1 MDRRVGMGLGMAG
14 ALAGLAL
21 VLFGLQGRDTSL
33 ERGPTQAVS
42 DDPQLAINVNTSPVV
57 ATDPRRPD
65 VLVAAGRVDAPRLDC
80 KVLLSTTGGLAWR
93 RLDLPPPPGETNCFW
108 PAVAF
113 DGDGNLLVL
122 YTPTGGPFNLPTGL
136 WLQRFTPEFTPDGA
150 PLQVSGPLTFQ
161 PRLAVEGRRVLVMWI
176 RASDVRATKFLGF
189 GPPPNPIV
197 LARSE
202 DGGRTFAPP
211 VTVSE
216 PSRLAVQP
224 TLLIGPGGQVVVGAL
239 DLADDRAT
247 YESAHG
253 GQPGPPP
260 SERWR
265 VVAWTSSNGGASFGP
280 ATTVGTD
287 VVPVQRVLIDLAPA
301 PAFALDPARRRIH
314 AAWESGHDVFVSR
327 SEDGGA
333 TWSPPLRI
341 GPETGGQF
349 LPGIGIAPGGRV
361 DVGFYDRSGDPE
373 DVLAEVVLASSSDGG
388 RSFPTT
394 GVVSDRP
401 FDSIVGSFNGDN
413 VMLGSHLAVVSRP
426 GRATLV
432 WADTTRGNRV
442 NNIVDLVSATVEI
455 RPGRGARVPMVL
467 GGLVLAAFG
476 LGLTARSWPGR
487 GPGRGRWP
495 ARRPTA
501 SPPPPLRG

>member
-1 MDRRVGMGLGMAG
+1 VDRRVGFGLGVATVV
-14 ALAGLAL
+14 AGLAL
-21 VLFGLQGRDTSL
+21 AVFGAQGRKTSI

-65 VLVAAGRVDAPRLDC
+65 VIVAAGRVDAPRLDC
-80 KVLLSTTGGLAWR
+80 KVVLSTTGGLAWR
-93 RLDLPPPPGETNCFW
+93 RLDLPLPPGESNCFW

-122 YTPTGGPFNLPTGL
+122 YTPTGGPYNLPTGL

-150 PLQVSGPLTFQ
+150 PLRVSGPLTFQ
-161 PRLAVEGRRVLVMWI
+161 PGLAVDGRRVLVAWI

-197 LARSE
+197 LSRSE
-202 DGGRTFAPP
+202 DGGHTFAPP
-211 VTVSE
+211 VVVSE

-224 TLLIGPGGQVVVGAL
+224 TLLTGPGGQVVVGAL
-239 DLADDRAT
+239 DLADDRTT

-260 SERWR
+260 AERWR
-265 VVAWTSSNGGASFGP
+265 VVAWTSSDGGATFGP
-280 ATTVGTD
+280 ATTVATD
-287 VVPVQRVLIDLAPA
+287 VVPTQRVLIDLAPA

-327 SEDGGA
+327 SDDGGA
-333 TWSPPLRI
+333 SWSPPRRI
-341 GPETGGQF
+341 GPQNGGQF
-349 LPGIGIAPGGRV
+349 LPGLGISPDGRV

-373 DVLAEVVLASSSDGG
+373 DVLAEVVLASSFDGG
-388 RSFPTT
+388 RSFVT

-413 VMLGSHLAVVSRP
+413 VMLGSHLAVVSGP
-426 GRATLV
+426 DRATLV

-442 NNIVDLVSATVEI
+442 NNIVDLVSATVDV
-455 RPGRGARVPMVL
+455 RPGRGARVALVV
-467 GGLVLAAFG
+467 GGVVLAALG
-476 LGLTARSWPGR
+476 LGLTARSWPGT
-487 GPGRGRWP
+487 GPGRGRQRE
-495 ARRPTA
+495 RRPA
-501 SPPPPLRG
+501 AWPPPPLPG

>member
-1 MDRRVGMGLGMAG
+1 MRVALGVATVI
-14 ALAGLAL
+14 AGLAAA
-21 VLFGLQGRDTSL
+21 LFGLQGRETSL
-33 ERGPTQAVS
+33 EPGPTQAVS

-57 ATDPRRPD
+57 ATDPRRPA

-80 KVLLSTTGGLAWR
+80 KVVVSTTGGVAWR
-93 RLDLPPPPGETNCFW
+93 RLDLPLPAGEANCFW

-136 WLQRFTPEFTPDGA
+136 WLQRFTPELTADGA

-161 PRLAVEGRRVLVMWI
+161 PRLAVEGRRVLVAWI
-176 RASDVRATKFLGF
+176 RAGDVRATKFLGF

-202 DGGRTFAPP
+202 DGGRTFSPP
-211 VTVSE
+211 VAVSE

-224 TLLIGPGGQVVVGAL
+224 TLLMGPDGHVVVGAL
-239 DLADDRAT
+239 DLAGDRTT
-247 YESAHG
+247 YESSHG

-260 SERWR
+260 TERWR
-265 VVAWTSSNGGASFGP
+265 VVAWSSSNGGASFGP
-280 ATTVGTD
+280 AATVATD
-287 VVPVQRVLIDLAPA
+287 LVPTQRVLIDLAPA
-301 PAFALDPARRRIH
+301 PAFALDPGRRRIH

-327 SEDGGA
+327 SDDGGA
-333 TWSPPLRI
+333 TWSPPRGI
-341 GPETGGQF
+341 GPQTGGQF
-349 LPGIGIAPGGRV
+349 LPGIGIAPDGRV
-361 DVGFYDRSGDPE
+361 DVAFYDRSRDPE
-373 DVLAEVVLASSSDGG
+373 DVQAEVVLASSSDGG

-426 GRATLV
+426 EGATLV

-442 NNIVDLVSATVEI
+442 NNIVDLVSATVDI
-455 RPGRGARVPMVL
+455 RPGRGARVPVVVV
-467 GGLVLAAFG
+467 GLALAALG
-476 LGLTARSWPGR
+476 LGLTARSWPGT
-487 GPGRGRWP
+487 GPGRGRRR
-495 ARRPTA
+495 ARRPAA
-501 SPPPPLRG
+501 SPPPPRPG